1 VKTIHKYP
9 LPVGDL
15 PTITMP
21 KGAEIL
27 CAKTQGG
34 EDITL
39 WAIVETNADFE
50 LRRFCVVGTGKEVP
64 SIDNGRRSLSAGVKL
79 KFIDTVLLCGGKLVF
94 HVFEVV
100 AA

>member
-1 VKTIHKYP
+1 MKTIHKYP

-15 PTITMP
+15 PTIKMP

-50 LRRFCVVGTGKEVP
+50 LRRFCVVGTGKELP
-64 SIDNGRRSLSAGVKL
+64 SIDGATLE
-79 KFIDTVLLCGGKLVF
+79 FIDTVLLCGGKMVF

-100 AA
+100 AAFKAI